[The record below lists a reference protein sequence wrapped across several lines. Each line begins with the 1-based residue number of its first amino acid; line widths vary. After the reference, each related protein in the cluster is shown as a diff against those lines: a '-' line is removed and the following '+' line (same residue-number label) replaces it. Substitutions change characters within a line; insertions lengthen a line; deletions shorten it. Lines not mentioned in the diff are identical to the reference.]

1 MRIEELV
8 GKTITNIYSII
19 NLEQGGLDKGECFI
33 ELDNTIVI
41 DIPFGESTYVYIKG
55 LTPAAKSLFEDLS
68 DIPLYYVNK
77 DNKSIETIAV
87 GYLQQKRS
95 LLGRIKRLLGQKL
108 TIKDY
113 LPYKIEYQE
122 NKLKYI
128 QNRKIVD
135 FLWYEDESEK
145 GFIEL
150 DNGFIITETTIAN
163 NGTGLVGLHYYEDYS
178 ILLELKG
185 NNILRLKDKQYFNK

>member
-8 GKTITNIYSII
+8 GKIITNIYSII

-33 ELDNTIVI
+33 ELDNTIII
-41 DIPFGESTYVYIKG
+41 DIPWGNSEEVYSKD

-77 DNKSIETIAV
+77 DNKSIETIASH
-87 GYLQQKRS
+87 YKLQKRS
-95 LLGRIKRLLGQKL
+95 LLGKIKRLFRQKL

-135 FLWYEDESEK
+135 FLWYEDEIEK

-150 DNGFIITETTIAN
+150 DNGFIITEITIAH
-163 NGTGLVGLHYYEDYS
+163 NGTGLAGLHYYKDYNS
-178 ILLELKG
+178 LVEQKG
-185 NNILRLKDKQYFNK
+185 NNILRLKDKQ